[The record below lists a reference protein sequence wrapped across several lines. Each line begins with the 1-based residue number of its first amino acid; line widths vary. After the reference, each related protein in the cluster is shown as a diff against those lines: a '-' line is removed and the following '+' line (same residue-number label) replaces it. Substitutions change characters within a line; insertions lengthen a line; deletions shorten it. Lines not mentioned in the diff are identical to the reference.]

1 MSNTAFMLDRPDTAP
16 AAAPDAAALAAG
28 GEPTPVSPIEPADLI
43 AEAFGV
49 TGDPL
54 TWAFGDVFH
63 VVISR
68 HLVADPQGR
77 LPQAYIQTLL
87 TLAEQH
93 PETEI
98 RMEAAAVLPPEHWRT
113 SLRVL
118 AAAPGHR
125 LDGYVGRMPN
135 RSDSTYCEERADEV
149 FDFLW
154 ALTISARKYTND
166 RDLSWLPTDT
176 PTEVAQWWRDLRLRS
191 DQILPTVRA
200 IGYALRNAAERT
212 SPERAARFILDH
224 AHNPLAGSA
233 LGRLIGHLTDPA
245 AFEVLFDIPND
256 VAPWHDLP
264 LYLWRR
270 ECLRARAVPTDLANR
285 QILESGAT
293 PLGDDFPHVPIEP
306 LRETTSLARFAA
318 TTKADPDLV
327 AALILADPQ
336 RWWAQLTRV
345 DVSAAKPRGTQ
356 ACLNSLAVHTEL
368 ARLIHDI
375 ASQATADPALLD
387 ATHDTFSAHEL
398 AVRGTLRDRLI
409 WLVEKASGPGFDA
422 VVTALAKI
430 PDVKVRRRAAK
441 HPQIPGDTV
450 IALTTD
456 PDVRVRANA
465 QHAFTRA
472 LSTL

>member
-16 AAAPDAAALAAG
+16 AATPAPAALAAG
-28 GEPTPVSPIEPADLI
+28 TEPPAPVSPIEPADLI
-43 AEAFGV
+43 AETFGV

-54 TWAFGDVFH
+54 VWAFGDVFH

-77 LPQAYIQTLL
+77 LPQAYIQILL

-98 RMEAAAVLPPEHWRT
+98 RTQAAAVLPPEHWRT
-113 SLRVL
+113 ALRVL

-125 LDGYVGRMPN
+125 LDHYVGGMPY
-135 RSDSTYCEERADEV
+135 RAGWDYRADRADEV

-154 ALTISARKYTND
+154 SLTLSARDYTTD

-176 PTEVAQWWRDLRLRS
+176 PTEVVQWWRGLRLRS

-233 LGRLIGHLTDPA
+233 LGRLIGHLVDPA

-256 VAPWHDLP
+256 VAPWHNLP

-270 ECLRARAVPTDLANR
+270 ECLRARAVPTHLANR
-285 QILESGAT
+285 QILESGTTA
-293 PLGDDFPHVPIEP
+293 LGADFPHVPIEP
-306 LRETTSLARFAA
+306 LREAAVLARFAA
-318 TTKADPDLV
+318 TKADPALV
-327 AALILADPQ
+327 ATLILADPH

-356 ACLNSLAVHTEL
+356 ACLNSRTVHTEL

-375 ASQATADPALLD
+375 ASQTTADPALLD
-387 ATHDTFSAHEL
+387 ATHDTHSTHEL
-398 AVRGTLRDRLI
+398 AVRGTLLDRLI
-409 WLVEKASGPGFDA
+409 WLVEKASGPGLDA
-422 VVTALAKI
+422 VVTALAQI

-450 IALTTD
+450 IALTAD
-456 PDVRVRANA
+456 PDRRVRVNA